1 MAQFKASL
9 PVFAPIKTETDS
21 TITYENG
28 AFVGKMVKTE
38 IKPNKVEGSLYADDA
53 LAEYETEFKD
63 ADITLETSTIPAE
76 VFVSMFGETK
86 TEGTGSTTPKPV
98 VLTSKAGDA
107 PVYGGYGF
115 ISVEVVDGVRKYL
128 MYFVHKVK
136 FSLPSETHTTKG
148 DSITFNTSSIEG
160 KAVAD
165 KSGAWRTKTYYTT
178 ADDAI
183 AALKTKV
190 GITVSDT

>member
-9 PVFAPIKTETDS
+9 PVFAPIKSETDS
-21 TITYENG
+21 AITYENG

-38 IKPNKVEGSLYADDA
+38 VKPNKVEGSLYADDA

-63 ADITLETSTIPAE
+63 ADITLETSTIPVE

-115 ISVEVVDGVRKYL
+115 VSVEVVDGVRKYL
-128 MYFVHKVK
+128 TYVVQCVWWVGKDEVN
-136 FSLPSETHTTKG
+136 SRSRVRHTPPKAT
-148 DSITFNTSSIEG
+148 TSPLTPRRSR
-160 KAVAD
+160 A
-165 KSGAWRTKTYYTT
+165 R
-178 ADDAI
+178 
-183 AALKTKV
+183 L
-190 GITVSDT
+190 